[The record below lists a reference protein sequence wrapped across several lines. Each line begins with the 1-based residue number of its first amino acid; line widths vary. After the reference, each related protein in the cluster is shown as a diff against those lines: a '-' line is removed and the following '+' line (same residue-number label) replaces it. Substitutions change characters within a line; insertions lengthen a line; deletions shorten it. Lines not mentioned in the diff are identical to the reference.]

1 MGRPHFVVI
10 RRDNREDE
18 KHSMKPWLRE
28 NPEHNPEGMHPDT
41 HTSQQLRNGLKRNG
55 WEVEGT
61 DTDTEVHVIFP
72 AEDEEEDAATPS
84 AFALEHHLRDFIV
97 KKIKEDNID
106 FNGRRLKLYQTP
118 DGRDG
123 TEYPTDTG
131 RIDIL
136 AVSADDDNKEY
147 FVIEL
152 KLSRGS
158 YQAIGQLMSYMS
170 WVKDKIAVGKK
181 VNGIIVA
188 QSIDDR
194 LKRSARMMCSRVE
207 LYEYEL
213 IFKLIPVPL
222 TLD

>member
-1 MGRPHFVVI
+1 MTRPRKKYLVI
-10 RRDNREDE
+10 ISEDE
-18 KHSMKPWLRE
+18 KYPMKQWLRD
-28 NPEHNPEGMHPDT
+28 NPEFIPEGMHPD
-41 HTSQQLRNGLKRNG
+41 HTVSPVLARGLERNGCDLQ
-55 WEVEGT
+55 E
-61 DTDTEVHVIFP
+61 TDTEIHVIIPF
-72 AEDEEEDAATPS
+72 EDDEEDAVTPS

-97 KKIKEDNID
+97 KKIKEDDID
-106 FNGRRLKLYQTP
+106 FNGRRLKLYQTS

-123 TEYPTDTG
+123 VEYPTDTG

-136 AVSADDDNKEY
+136 AVSTDDENQEY

-170 WVKDKIAVGKK
+170 WVKDEIADGNE

-194 LKRSARMMCSRVE
+194 LKRAARMMCSRVE

-213 IFKLIPVPL
+213 IFDLDPVSL
-222 TLD
+222 TN

>member
-1 MGRPHFVVI
+1 MGRPHFVII
-10 RRDNREDE
+10 RRENHEDE
-18 KHSMKPWLRE
+18 KHPMKPWLRE

-55 WEVEGT
+55 WEVEE
-61 DTDTEVHVIFP
+61 TDTEVHVIFP

-106 FNGRRLKLYQTP
+106 FNGRRLKLYEDS
-118 DGRDG
+118 DGRNG
-123 TEYPTDTG
+123 VEYPTDTG

-136 AVSADDDNKEY
+136 AVSDDDDQDF

-158 YQAIGQLMSYMS
+158 DQAIGQLMRYMS
-170 WVKDKIAVGKK
+170 WVEDRIANGRK

-194 LKRSARMMCSRVE
+194 LKRAARMMCSRVE

>member
-10 RRDNREDE
+10 RRDNHEDE

-55 WEVEGT
+55 WEVKDEE
-61 DTDTEVHVIFP
+61 TDTEVHVKFP
-72 AEDEEEDAATPS
+72 FEDEEEDAATPS
-84 AFALEHHLRDFIV
+84 TFALEHHLRDFIA
-97 KKIKEDNID
+97 KKFGELT
-106 FNGRRLKLYQTP
+106 FNGKKLKPYLDP
-118 DGRDG
+118 EGRPC

-136 AVSADDDNKEY
+136 AVSADDDNQEY

-158 YQAIGQLMSYMS
+158 YQAIGQLMSYMD
-170 WVKDKIAVGKK
+170 WVKENIAGGEK

-194 LKRSARMMCSRVE
+194 LKRAARMMCSRVE

-213 IFKLIPVPL
+213 ILKLIPVPL

>member
-10 RRDNREDE
+10 RRANREDE
-18 KHSMKPWLRE
+18 KHPMKPWLRE

-41 HTSQQLRNGLKRNG
+41 HTSEQLRNGLRRIG
-55 WEVEGT
+55 WEVEE
-61 DTDTEVHVIFP
+61 TDTEVLVIFP
-72 AEDEEEDAATPS
+72 FEDEEEDAATPS
-84 AFALEHHLRDFIV
+84 AFALEHHLRDFIANNFDEL
-97 KKIKEDNID
+97 I
-106 FNGRRLKLYQTP
+106 FNGKKLKPYP
-118 DGRDG
+118 DPEGRPC

-136 AVSADDDNKEY
+136 AVSDDDENPEY

-170 WVKDKIAVGKK
+170 WVKDEIADGNE

-194 LKRSARMMCSRVE
+194 LKRAARMMCSRVE

-213 IFKLIPVPL
+213 IFRLIPVPL

>member
-61 DTDTEVHVIFP
+61 DTEVHVIFP

-84 AFALEHHLRDFIV
+84 AFALEHHLRDLIV

-207 LYEYEL
+207 LYEYKL